1 MSPPLFYGFFLV
13 FVSPYGSLWIYDG
26 ITWLPRR
33 PSSPPVNL
41 VSAVAD
47 AWQAIRRFV
56 LNDLVTLVRER
67 PVRTKCQN
75 QNPKR
80 LRCCSCNSTC
90 RIFRNSSRIGMLY
103 VAKAGDTLKKNTQT
117 KNQRMKKKGVPIH
130 RESLGLTFRGSAAG
144 FQLSALSSFASIFI
158 LPVRPLP
165 NHGFAVQM
173 TSRFLIIDR
182 QILERQRWQVPQTFC
197 PFKRGGA
204 VTFQHCG
211 FGVVLKQQALGTH
224 TKLAR
229 RSSVW
234 SPQCHKGP
242 E

>member
-1 MSPPLFYGFFLV
+1 MPKPKSKTFEMLFLQFNMQDLQKFIEDWDV
-13 FVSPYGSLWIYDG
+13 
-26 ITWLPRR
+26 
-33 PSSPPVNL
+33 
-41 VSAVAD
+41 
-47 AWQAIRRFV
+47 IRGKGGGHFEKEHA
-56 LNDLVTLVRER
+56 N
-67 PVRTKCQN
+67 KK
-75 QNPKR
+75 PK
-80 LRCCSCNSTC
+80 
-90 RIFRNSSRIGMLY
+90 
-103 VAKAGDTLKKNTQT
+103 DE
-117 KNQRMKKKGVPIH
+117 KKGVPIH